1 MKYFKKKYKRPTNK
15 FKKIHEFFWNFLISK
30 KSSFSPISKQKGKI
44 KGIGLTS
51 LRPKPGPVF
60 IF

>member
-15 FKKIHEFFWNFLISK
+15 FKKIISK